1 MAVQL
6 EKYYDKLIQEYNKER
21 RERKE
26 KSLSNSDIKE
36 QKKPSIDTQE
46 EGVPEK
52 QMKDMSGGTQHF
64 LEA

>member
-36 QKKPSIDTQE
+36 
-46 EGVPEK
+46 
-52 QMKDMSGGTQHF
+52 
-64 LEA
+64 